1 MPEITLPHNWQPRPY
16 QMGLWRYLEGG
27 GKRAINIWHRR
38 AGKDEVCLHWAA
50 VSAFERP
57 ATYWHMLPEYAQG
70 RKAIWAAV
78 NPHTGKRRIDEA
90 FPKAL
95 RETTNEQE
103 MFIRF
108 KSGATWQVVGSDRY
122 DAAVGSPPAGVT
134 FSEWALA
141 NPAAWAYLAPIML
154 ENNGWALF
162 ITTSRGR
169 NHAKSMLDMARAT
182 PSWFAQTLTVRDTG
196 AISLDA
202 VEAQRKEYH
211 GIYGEEAG
219 DALIEQEYFCSFE
232 AAILGSYYGKEIAR
246 AERDGRICQVD
257 YDPQRPV
264 HTAWDLGVGDDMS
277 LWFFQVYPDRLDF
290 IDHYKAH
297 GYVIGHYADIKKQ
310 KDYIYGDDWVP
321 HDAKVRDMSDVG
333 DEHKLARQ
341 RVTAMIDLGLKPR
354 LVPRHKLEDGINAVR
369 VTLPYCRFDAQ
380 KCAQGIESLRQY
392 RKEYDEQKRSFKP
405 TPLHDWASHDAD
417 SFRGAAMA
425 WKFQIIPPKPEDKPP
440 VKAITDYKVE
450 EMWKFN
456 KPRKER
462 V

>member
-1 MPEITLPHNWQPRPY
+1 MAKIRLPNRWAPRDY
-16 QMGLWRYLEGG
+16 QMPLWKYLEQG

-50 VSAFERP
+50 VSAFQRP

-90 FPKAL
+90 FPKEI

-108 KSGATWQVVGSDRY
+108 RSGATWQVVGSDKY
-122 DAAVGSPPAGVT
+122 DSTVGSPPAGVT

-169 NHAKSMLDMARAT
+169 NHAKSMLDMARGT
-182 PSWFAQTLTVRDTG
+182 PGWFSQVLTVEDTG
-196 AISLDA
+196 SISLEA
-202 VEAQRKEYH
+202 VEAQRLEYH

-232 AAILGSYYGKEIAR
+232 AAILGAYYGKEMAR
-246 AERDGRICQVD
+246 AALEGRITRVD
-257 YDPQRPV
+257 YDPERPV
-264 HTAWDLGVGDDMS
+264 HVSWDLGVGDDMS
-277 LWFFQVYPDRLDF
+277 MWFFQVLPDRLNI

-297 GYVIGHYADIKKQ
+297 GYVIGHYVDVKKQ
-310 KDYIYGDDWVP
+310 KGYTYGDDWVP
-321 HDAKVRDMSDVG
+321 HDAKVRDMSDIG
-333 DEHKLARQ
+333 DEQKLARQ
-341 RVTAMIDLGLKPR
+341 RVTVMIELGMRPK
-354 LVPRHKLEDGINAVR
+354 LVPRHDREDGINAVR
-369 VTLPYCRFDAQ
+369 VTLPRCWFDAE
-380 KCAQGIESLRQY
+380 KCAAGIESLRQY
-392 RKEYDEQKRSFKP
+392 RKEYDEQKRAFKN
-405 TPLHDWASHDAD
+405 TPLHDWASDDAD
-417 SFRGAAMA
+417 CFRYLAMA
-425 WKFQIIPPKPEDKPP
+425 WRGLKPPEPVKEVPP
-440 VKAITDYKVE
+440 VKAITNYTAD
-450 EMWKFN
+450 EMWNFN
-456 KPRKER
+456 KPRRER